1 MNNNMNVQM
10 NRRNFLQMM
19 GALGAGTALGSCTN
33 SSSQTKTTVGAPVAT
48 TTLRAPGSS
57 APKPA
62 TGFGNRSLVVI
73 EMGGG
78 NDGLTTVVPHG
89 LAGFGALR
97 TSVVLKPEE
106 LLSLDANVGLHPNL
120 KALHARGI
128 AVVQGVGVAKPD
140 GSHFDMSAR
149 WWAGDPDGKGTYPT
163 GIFGRIADVIGDD
176 SPAVAI
182 ALNGVSQSIITARAT
197 SISLSD
203 PNAGDFLTNNDKGQ
217 YDAFQAGFNGMANGA
232 RTDTPIMAAARKG
245 LLDASHFAR
254 HLGALPDVTEGYPG
268 HELAQS
274 LAMAARLLSANIGT
288 RIIHVNHGQNFDTHE
303 NHLDHHANNM
313 TALDESVDAF
323 LRDLEARGLADK
335 VLVMTTS
342 EFGRR
347 ATDNG
352 STGLD
357 HGAASVALLMG
368 AVKPGLY
375 GQYSSLTKLDDN
387 ENLMATTNMIDYYG
401 TVAQD
406 WFGVHATDVLEGSPT
421 VIPGM
426 FAAV

>member
-1 MNNNMNVQM
+1 MNNNINIQM

-19 GALGAGTALGSCTN
+19 GAIGAGTALASCTN
-33 SSSQTKTTVGAPVAT
+33 SMPKAVAPTGPSTGKA
-48 TTLRAPGSS
+48 S
-57 APKPA
+57 PA
-62 TGFGNRSLVVI
+62 TPAKSVGKPDSGFAGRAIVVI

-97 TSVVLKPEE
+97 THVVLKPEE
-106 LLSLDANVGLHPNL
+106 LLTLNENVGLHPNL
-120 KALHARGI
+120 KALHARGL
-128 AVVQGVGVAKPD
+128 AVVQGVGVAQPD

-149 WWAGDPDGKGTYPT
+149 WWAGDPDGKGTFPT
-163 GIFGRIADVIGDD
+163 GFFGRLADVIGDD

-182 ALNGVSQSIITARAT
+182 ALNGTSPSIITAQAT

-203 PNAGDFLTNNDKGQ
+203 PNAGSFLTNNDKGQ
-217 YDAFQAGFNGMANGA
+217 YDAFQAGFNGMTAGA
-232 RTDTPIMAAARKG
+232 TTDTAIMAAARKG
-245 LLDASHFAR
+245 MLDASHFAR

-268 HELAQS
+268 HALAQS
-274 LAMAARLLSANIGT
+274 LSMAARLLAANIGT

-303 NHLDHHANNM
+303 NHLDQHANNM

-335 VLVMTTS
+335 VVVMTTS

-352 STGLD
+352 GAGLD

-375 GQYSSLTKLDDN
+375 GQYSSLTKLDDDH
-387 ENLMATTNMIDYYG
+387 NLVATTNMADYYG
-401 TVAQD
+401 TVAQG
-406 WFGVHATDVLEGSPT
+406 WLGVHATDVLEGSPT
-421 VIPGM
+421 IIPGL
-426 FAAV
+426 F